1 MVDWFIDI
9 ATFNLK
15 AFCVVFWVLIT
26 VQSLTLRI
34 GQLLPQGKK
43 SYFSEN

>member
-1 MVDWFIDI
+1 MVDWLVDI

-15 AFCVVFWVLIT
+15 AFCVVIWVLIT

-34 GQLLPQGKK
+34 AQLMPQEKK